1 MNVSRPSLPATPSP
15 VGVRDL
21 RSAVPRDPSSP
32 SPSVAV
38 PPGEATLWDLLT
50 PEERDFFAQ
59 QSALGPITYRPGGR
73 AAGAPPAPVGQRI
86 DVRG

>member
-15 VGVRDL
+15 VGVRDVRL
-21 RSAVPRDPSSP
+21 AVPRDPP
-32 SPSVAV
+32 SPTPSAAA

-73 AAGAPPAPVGQRI
+73 VAGAPPAPVGQRI